1 MSPTIPSRPGS
12 IDLVGGHPALDLV
25 NTVSWRHDPGRW
37 RENLAVPLDL
47 LTWAHRAAIIDEQ
60 QLTAMRLAIGRDG
73 ETAAAVLGRVH
84 ELRELLYR
92 HLADCV
98 DHPGRE
104 QQIGNGSPLH
114 RAFADAVT
122 ASSLAGTPARWTLQA
137 PSLHDLP
144 RVLTLHGLDLV
155 QTMPRDRLRRC
166 DDDGCGWLFLDATR
180 NHSRRWCS
188 SGECGN
194 RDRARRHY
202 ARNRTAARGDAAG
215 IG

>member
-1 MSPTIPSRPGS
+1 MRRAGRPMTRPTMKQTTSATGIVASSQNRPEVQGLIGLFVSSMLLRTDFSGAPSF
-12 IDLVGGHPALDLV
+12 
-25 NTVSWRHDPGRW
+25 
-37 RENLAVPLDL
+37 REL
-47 LTWAHRAAIIDEQ
+47 
-60 QLTAMRLAIGRDG
+60 
-73 ETAAAVLGRVH
+73 LGRVR

-92 HLADCV
+92 HLADCI
-98 DHPGRE
+98 DHPGGER
-104 QQIGNGSPLH
+104 QIGNGSPLH
-114 RAFADAVT
+114 RAFVDAVT

-137 PSLHDLP
+137 RSLHDLP
-144 RVLTLHGLDLV
+144 RVLALHGLDLV

-215 IG
+215 MA